1 MRETVFIVAAE
12 IQSKFC
18 EILDFCARVRREQL
32 QGADCAS
39 ALCSD
44 QHWPPT
50 TSRQL
55 RGAEGGALHRSTAIL
70 FYIFTSKTQTFK
82 GAPTP

>member
-1 MRETVFIVAAE
+1 MGETVFSVE

-55 RGAEGGALHRSTAIL
+55 RGAEGGALQRSTAIL
-70 FYIFTSKTQTFK
+70 FYISSSMTQTFK
-82 GAPTP
+82 RDPHPI